1 MCDMCPDLTEAEA
14 RANSAG
20 SYALA
25 IATLRARTSAPE
37 SNGLTV
43 PEFPSPSAVQP
54 CAADTARLSSRIAA
68 VTLPRGE
75 GRAALSCEGA

>member
-25 IATLRARTSAPE
+25 IASLRADLLASP
-37 SNGLTV
+37 NGAI
-43 PEFPSPSAVQP
+43 PARFPSAVQP

-75 GRAALSCEGA
+75 GRAALSSPTGERA